1 MFNGMDNSKV
11 LAIEDEYEKLAK
23 LFSNKNYKLQVVG
36 NYNLLEELG
45 QGAFGS
51 VFLARKGV
59 NEYALKRI
67 KVEDMSEKR
76 EEMEELSKEVK
87 IYRELKHPNIVKF
100 YESFLEEGYLYIVM
114 EVIKGCNLSELIR
127 NQNEKAELFEEE
139 IVWKIL
145 ICILSVLR
153 YLHI

>member
-1 MFNGMDNSKV
+1 
-11 LAIEDEYEKLAK
+11 
-23 LFSNKNYKLQVVG
+23 VVG

-51 VFLARKGV
+51 VFLAKKGV

-67 KVEDMSEKR
+67 KVEDLAEKK

-100 YESFLEEGYLYIVM
+100 Y
-114 EVIKGCNLSELIR
+114 
-127 NQNEKAELFEEE
+127 
-139 IVWKIL
+139 
-145 ICILSVLR
+145 
-153 YLHI
+153 